1 MGKMSK
7 YGVSVRKDKS
17 MAKIRTR
24 YGNIYIDYMVDGQ
37 RIRKATG
44 LPDTK
49 ANRDLVERSVF
60 PKLVEMIATGGIH
73 KKKPKNFGYYF
84 NEFLKSKDVNRSY
97 DAKLPHWNKLNEKFK
112 EIDIDKITRFDVKR
126 YLMDMPI
133 KNNSK
138 GVYKS
143 ALQEIFE
150 IAIDDEVIVNN
161 PAVNIRLKS
170 DQKQE
175 VDFFTKEEVNILL
188 ENAEGVMLAYLMIA
202 FNTGLRPEEILGL
215 QWGDISDTH
224 INIKRVRTRGHI
236 DHPKTRNSIRSVP
249 YPAFI
254 MDSVKSIYSGSVFIF
269 GDIDDSTGFRCPWRS
284 LLKKTGLRKRKLY
297 NTRHTFATIML
308 QDRVVS
314 INELAGLLGHSTP
327 KITLSHYASVI
338 EAKTINLGLNFDLFG
353 TFSSPKQNQSLSNSV
368 K

>member
-1 MGKMSK
+1 MSK

-17 MAKIRTR
+17 MAKIRIR
-24 YGNIYIDYMVDGQ
+24 YGNIHIDYMVDGE
-37 RIRKATG
+37 RKRKSTG

-49 ANRDLVERSVF
+49 ANRELVERSVI
-60 PKLVEMIATGGIH
+60 PKLVSMIATGEIH
-73 KKKPKNFGYYF
+73 KKKPKTFGYYF
-84 NEFLKSKDVNRSY
+84 NEFLKIKDVNRSY
-97 DAKLPHWNKLNEKFK
+97 NCKLPHWNKLNESFK
-112 EIDIDKITRFDVKR
+112 DIDIDKITRLDVKS
-126 YLMDMPI
+126 YLLNMPI
-133 KNNSK
+133 KNSSK

-161 PAVNIRLKS
+161 PAVNIRLKA
-170 DQKQE
+170 DRKQE
-175 VDFFTKEEVNILL
+175 VDFFTKEEVNLLL

-215 QWGDISDTH
+215 QWGDFSDTH
-224 INIKRVRTRGHI
+224 INIKRVRTRGRI

-254 MDSVKSIYSGSVFIF
+254 MDSVKAIYGGSVFIF
-269 GDIDDSTGFRCPWRS
+269 GDIDDSTGLRCPWRS
-284 LLKKTGLRKRKLY
+284 LLKKTGLGKRKLY

-308 QDRVVS
+308 QDRIVS

-338 EAKTINLGLNFDLFG
+338 EAKTIDLGNNFDLFG
-353 TFSSPKQNQSLSNSV
+353 TFSSRKKNQIPSNTL

>member
-1 MGKMSK
+1 MGKMSL
-7 YGVSVRKDKS
+7 YGVSVRKDKQL
-17 MAKIRTR
+17 AKIRTR
-24 YGNIYIDYMVDGQ
+24 YGNIHIDYMVDGV
-37 RIRKATG
+37 RKRKSTG

-49 ANRDLVERSVF
+49 ANRELVERSVI
-60 PKLVEMIATGGIH
+60 PKLIGMIATGEIH
-73 KKKPKNFGYYF
+73 KKKPKTFGHYF
-84 NEFLKSKDVNRSY
+84 IEFLKSKDVNRSY
-97 DAKLPHWNKLNEKFK
+97 DSKLPHWKKLNETFK
-112 EIDIDKITRFDVKR
+112 DIDIDKITRFDVKR
-126 YLMDMPI
+126 YLLDMPI

-138 GVYKS
+138 SVYKS

-170 DQKQE
+170 DNKEE

-188 ENAEGVMLAYLMIA
+188 KNAEGVMLAYLMIA

-224 INIKRVRTRGHI
+224 INIKRVRTRGRI

-254 MDSVKSIYSGSVFIF
+254 MDSVKSIYCGSVFIF
-269 GDIDDSTGFRCPWRS
+269 GDLDDSTGLRCPWRS
-284 LLKKTGLRKRKLY
+284 LLKKVGFEKRKLY

-308 QDRVVS
+308 QDRIVS

-338 EAKTINLGLNFDLFG
+338 EAKTIDLGFNFDLFG
-353 TFSSPKQNQSLSNSV
+353 TFSSRKNNQGLLNTL

>member
-1 MGKMSK
+1 
-7 YGVSVRKDKS
+7 
-17 MAKIRTR
+17 MANIRIR
-24 YGNIYIDYMVDGQ
+24 YGNIHIDYMVDGE
-37 RIRKATG
+37 RKRKSTG
-44 LPDTK
+44 LPNTK
-49 ANRDLVERSVF
+49 ANRELVERSVI
-60 PKLVEMIATGGIH
+60 PKLVGMIATGEIH
-73 KKKPKNFGYYF
+73 RNKPKNFGYYF
-84 NEFLKSKDVNRSY
+84 NEFLKTKNINRSFNS
-97 DAKLPHWNKLNEKFK
+97 KLPHWKKLNETFK
-112 EIDIDKITRFDVKR
+112 DINIDKITRFNIKR
-126 YLMDMPI
+126 YLLDMPI

-170 DQKQE
+170 DHKQKI
-175 VDFFTKEEVNILL
+175 DFFTKEEVNILL
-188 ENAEGVMLAYLMIA
+188 ENAEDVMLAYLMIA

-224 INIKRVRTRGHI
+224 INIKRVRTRGRI

-254 MDSVKSIYSGSVFIF
+254 MDSIKSIYSGSIFIF
-269 GDIDDSTGFRCPWRS
+269 GDIDDSTGLRCPWRS
-284 LLKKTGLRKRKLY
+284 LLKKTGLGKRKLY

-308 QDRVVS
+308 QDRIVS

-338 EAKTINLGLNFDLFG
+338 EAKTIDLGINFDLFG
-353 TFSSPKQNQSLSNSV
+353 TFSSRQKNQGLSNIV